1 MNPPL
6 RRLDAR
12 SLALARSGVRLPSY
26 DRTSLAAGIVHLGL
40 GNFARA
46 HLASYVEDALEAG
59 DGRWGIIGVSL
70 QRPDQR
76 DRLAPQDGLYAALEK
91 DGSEI
96 RPRVMGCLM
105 QVLVAPEDPPAVVS
119 TMANEACRIVSLTVT
134 EKGYCF
140 TGSGQLDFDH
150 PVIKADLSDPGRPRS
165 VFGFLAAA
173 LRARRK
179 ASVAPFTVLCC
190 DNLAENGRLLAGL
203 LDSFVRRQDAGLA
216 DWIANSVA
224 FPSTMVDRIVPET
237 TEADLAAASGA
248 IGLVDIAPV
257 SHEPFQQWVIEDR
270 FSEDIRASFE
280 KSGAQVVADVSAY
293 ERMKLRML
301 NGAHSSL
308 AYLGC
313 LAGHATIREA
323 AADPIL
329 RRFVS
334 DLWHSE
340 VIPDVRPPAGV
351 DPSRY
356 ADSILRRF
364 DNPAILHKTSQ
375 VGSDGSLKLPV
386 RLLGTVRERL
396 QRGEPIPRLAHV
408 VAAWIRYLEGRDDRG
423 ENIEVRDP
431 LRDTLQMALARAG
444 ETAAAKVAALLSVN
458 RVFDAGLSDV
468 AHFRHSVLEAYTS
481 IVGRGALAAT
491 AALAA
496 ASSNC

>member
-6 RRLDAR
+6 RRLDGR
-12 SLALARSGVRLPSY
+12 SLALVRGGVRRPSY
-26 DRTSLAAGIVHLGL
+26 DRSGLAASIVHLGL

-46 HLASYVEDALEAG
+46 HLANYVEDALEAG
-59 DGRWGIIGVSL
+59 DSRWGIIGVSL

-76 DRLAPQDGLYAALEK
+76 DRLAPQDGLYTALEK

-96 RPRVMGCLM
+96 RPRIMGCLM
-105 QVLVAPEDPPAVVS
+105 RLLVAPEDPSAVVS
-119 TMANEACRIVSLTVT
+119 ALASEACRIVSLTVT

-150 PVIKADLSDPGRPRS
+150 AVIKADLRDPDRPRS
-165 VFGFLAAA
+165 VFGFLATA

-179 ASVAPFTVLCC
+179 AGVAPFTVLCC
-190 DNLAENGRLLAGL
+190 DNLVENGKLLSSL
-203 LDSFVRRQDAGLA
+203 LESFVRQQDVGLA
-216 DWIANSVA
+216 DWIADRVA

-237 TEADLAAASGA
+237 TEADIAAVSRA
-248 IGLVDIAPV
+248 IGVTDLAPV
-257 SHEPFQQWVIEDR
+257 SHEPFRQWVIEDV

-280 KSGAQVVADVSAY
+280 KGGAELVSDVSAY

-334 DLWHSE
+334 DLWHNE
-340 VIPDVRPPAGV
+340 IIPDVRPPAGV

-356 ADSILRRF
+356 ADSVLRRF

-386 RLLGTVRERL
+386 RLLGTIRERL
-396 QRGEPIPRLAHV
+396 QRGEPVPRLAHV
-408 VAAWIRYLEGRDDRG
+408 IAAWIHYLRGVDDRG
-423 ENIEVRDP
+423 GSFDVRDP
-431 LRDTLQMALARAG
+431 LKEVLQTALARAG
-444 ETAAAKVAALLSVN
+444 ETADARVAAVLS
-458 RVFDAGLSDV
+458 FDRIFDPGLSDV
-468 AHFRHSVLEAYTS
+468 ARFRHSVLEAYTS
-481 IVGRGALAAT
+481 ISSRGVLGAT

-496 ASSNC
+496 VPSNS